1 MKGYLEGV
9 VWKRQI
15 HQENETNLIET
26 LSCDFD
32 NEDMFDELKEKLIS
46 YGVKFN
52 PLTKQELD
60 KMIEVSF
67 DPKRDVEVF
76 ITFLRHFKANDFS
89 IEEVEE
95 KFKTSNDK
103 YRSNLFLKLFKIIYS
118 KYQQE
123 LDQKKEIDFEDQIN
137 LASKY
142 ISERKILLPW
152 KYILVDEF
160 QDISQDRKRFIQS
173 ILSQNDSM
181 KLFAVGDDWQS
192 IYRFSGADINVMTNF
207 QSHFGITSQ
216 NNLTNTFRSYQG
228 IVDVASNFI
237 QKNSNQIKKH
247 IKSQKDIRSN
257 QVVIREYSNEL
268 KQEKILSFELDR
280 INKIARDR
288 KTKLSVFILARYNHD
303 LPENKNKYIKNFDLL
318 NIQFKSIHASKGL
331 EADYVMVLNLNNDK
345 YGFPSLLEDDPLI
358 SLIIQKLKL
367 ILMLKKEDYFMLH

>member
-1 MKGYLEGV
+1 MLKF
-9 VWKRQI
+9 
-15 HQENETNLIET
+15 
-26 LSCDFD
+26 LS
-32 NEDMFDELKEKLIS
+32 
-46 YGVKFN
+46 
-52 PLTKQELD
+52 
-60 KMIEVSF
+60 
-67 DPKRDVEVF
+67 
-76 ITFLRHFKANDFS
+76 FLRHFKANDFS

-268 KQEKILSFELDR
+268 KQEKILSLELDR
-280 INKIARDR
+280 INKIARDK

-303 LPENKNKYIKNFDLL
+303 LPENKNKYIKNLIFLT
-318 NIQFKSIHASKGL
+318 F
-331 EADYVMVLNLNNDK
+331 
-345 YGFPSLLEDDPLI
+345 SL
-358 SLIIQKLKL
+358 KV
-367 ILMLKKEDYFMLH
+367 FMLPKD